1 MSCLKIQGKPKVFW
15 VAGFFNPQ
23 GFLTAMR
30 QEVTRAHRGWAL
42 DSVVLQSVITRLSKE
57 EVTDH
62 PAEGNRH
69 YSLHFLY
76 VNSTTNSNV
85 NCWFD
90 IGVYIHG
97 MYLEGA
103 SLDRK
108 TGRLVETKGKV
119 LYEQMPV
126 IYVYAINST
135 AGKDPKSYE
144 CPIYRKPIRSTTTYI
159 GSIDLETDV
168 NPKHWTLRGVA
179 LLCDIK

>member
-1 MSCLKIQGKPKVFW
+1 MFW
-15 VAGFFNPQ
+15 IAGFFNPQ

-42 DSVVLQSVITRLSKE
+42 DSVVLQSIITRLSKE
-57 EVTDH
+57 EVLEH
-62 PAEGNRH
+62 PAEGV
-69 YSLHFLY
+69 Y
-76 VNSTTNSNV
+76 V
-85 NCWFD
+85 
-90 IGVYIHG
+90 HG

-108 TGRLVETKGKV
+108 TGKLVETKAKI
-119 LYEQMPV
+119 LYEPMPV

-135 AGKDPKSYE
+135 AGKDPKMYE

-159 GSIDLETDV
+159 GSIDLETDI